1 MNIRVLISADIG
13 WFDTTIEH
21 EIPNSADRHQHFP
34 FYPFQIISAVACR
47 CPLYHLATMA
57 SRDLTSAFIE
67 RRSATNRRRR
77 SSGGT
82 PSKVAPFGISQKK
95 HGYSDD
101 HLLMEDGHAPNN
113 NVYAS
118 TLPPDWVNDVDSVNA
133 TVEDIQRLMSE
144 LASMHASRIGTV
156 FGRDLDNMERQ
167 IERRT
172 TEVTTLFRKAE
183 RYLQKVGASTRQAGG
198 EESTVG
204 ANVQRSL
211 AMQLQALSSDFRQ
224 KQRKY
229 LADVKAQK
237 SGGLV
242 ESEARFGINLED
254 DGTLQNDYNNNDFGT
269 SQQMAVVDDLQ
280 AEIQSRDSEISQIAK
295 SIEELGA
302 IFKELAVLVI
312 DQGTILDRI
321 DYNMEAVVEHTK
333 TGIKQLE
340 KAEKSQKSARPMK
353 CIICLLVTIMILL
366 LILVVRHR
374 H

>member
-1 MNIRVLISADIG
+1 MFHFYDI
-13 WFDTTIEH
+13 I
-21 EIPNSADRHQHFP
+21 IPQ
-34 FYPFQIISAVACR
+34 
-47 CPLYHLATMA
+47 
-57 SRDLTSAFIE
+57 
-67 RRSATNRRRR
+67 
-77 SSGGT
+77 SSGSIPT
-82 PSKVAPFGISQKK
+82 K
-95 HGYSDD
+95 
-101 HLLMEDGHAPNN
+101 DGDSNI
-113 NVYAS
+113 YAS
-118 TLPPDWVNDVDSVNA
+118 TLPPDWVNDVDAVNA
-133 TVEDIQRLMSE
+133 TIEDIQRLMSE
-144 LASMHASRIGTV
+144 LASMHSSRIGTV

-167 IERRT
+167 IDRKT

-211 AMQLQALSSDFRQ
+211 AMQLQTLSSDFRT

-242 ESEARFGINLED
+242 ESEERFGINLED
-254 DGTLQNDYNNNDFGT
+254 DGTLQNDYFVG
-269 SQQMAVVDDLQ
+269 SAQQLSVVDDLQ
-280 AEIQSRDSEISQIAK
+280 AEIQSRDKEISQIAK
-295 SIEELGA
+295 SIEELGS

-340 KAEKSQKSARPMK
+340 KAERSQKSARPMK
-353 CIICLLVTIMILL
+353 CIICLLITIMILL
-366 LILVVRHR
+366 LILVLKHK
-374 H
+374 HW

>member
-1 MNIRVLISADIG
+1 MFQCRIS
-13 WFDTTIEH
+13 TSPTIFV
-21 EIPNSADRHQHFP
+21 PKDGN
-34 FYPFQIISAVACR
+34 
-47 CPLYHLATMA
+47 
-57 SRDLTSAFIE
+57 AF
-67 RRSATNRRRR
+67 
-77 SSGGT
+77 SS
-82 PSKVAPFGISQKK
+82 
-95 HGYSDD
+95 
-101 HLLMEDGHAPNN
+101 

-118 TLPPDWVNDVDSVNA
+118 TLPPDWVNDVDAVNA
-133 TVEDIQRLMSE
+133 TVEDIQRLMSD

-167 IERRT
+167 IERKT

-211 AMQLQALSSDFRQ
+211 AMQLQTLSSDFRQ

-254 DGTLQNDYNNNDFGT
+254 DGTLQNQNDYNFGT
-269 SQQMAVVDDLQ
+269 AQQLSVVDDLQ
-280 AEIQSRDSEISQIAK
+280 TEIQSRDKEISQIAK
-295 SIEELGA
+295 SIEELGS

-333 TGIKQLE
+333 TGILQLE

-353 CIICLLVTIMILL
+353 CIFCLLATIMILL
-366 LILVVRHR
+366 LILVARHR

>member
-1 MNIRVLISADIG
+1 
-13 WFDTTIEH
+13 
-21 EIPNSADRHQHFP
+21 
-34 FYPFQIISAVACR
+34 
-47 CPLYHLATMA
+47 MA

-67 RRSATNRRRR
+67 RRAVTNRQRR
-77 SSGGT
+77 STGRN
-82 PSKVAPFGISQKK
+82 PSNVVPFGISQKN
-95 HGYSDD
+95 HGVMDD
-101 HLLMEDGHAPNN
+101 HLLMEDGNAHSDNACTT
-113 NVYAS
+113 

-133 TVEDIQRLMSE
+133 TVSDIQHLMSE

-156 FGRDLDNMERQ
+156 FGKDLDNMERQ
-167 IERRT
+167 IERKT

-183 RYLQKVGASTRQAGG
+183 RYLKKVGTSTRQAGG

-254 DGTLQNDYNNNDFGT
+254 DGTLQKDFNTFGGT
-269 SQQMAVVDDLQ
+269 SQQMAIVDDLQ
-280 AEIQSRDSEISQIAK
+280 SEIQSRDKEISQIAK
-295 SIEELGA
+295 SIDELGS

-340 KAEKSQKSARPMK
+340 KAERNQKSARPMK
-353 CIICLLVTIMILL
+353 CILCLLGTIMILL
-366 LILVVRHR
+366 LILVMRHR

>member
-1 MNIRVLISADIG
+1 LFDFYDIIIPQYSGSIPTKDGDSNI
-13 WFDTTIEH
+13 
-21 EIPNSADRHQHFP
+21 
-34 FYPFQIISAVACR
+34 
-47 CPLYHLATMA
+47 
-57 SRDLTSAFIE
+57 
-67 RRSATNRRRR
+67 
-77 SSGGT
+77 
-82 PSKVAPFGISQKK
+82 
-95 HGYSDD
+95 
-101 HLLMEDGHAPNN
+101 
-113 NVYAS
+113 YAS
-118 TLPPDWVNDVDSVNA
+118 TLPPDWVNDVDAVNA
-133 TVEDIQRLMSE
+133 TIEDIQRLMSE
-144 LASMHASRIGTV
+144 LASMHSSRIGTV

-167 IERRT
+167 IDRKT

-211 AMQLQALSSDFRQ
+211 AMQLQTLSSDFRT

-242 ESEARFGINLED
+242 ESEERFGINLED
-254 DGTLQNDYNNNDFGT
+254 DGTLQNDYFVG
-269 SQQMAVVDDLQ
+269 SAQQLSVVDDLQ
-280 AEIQSRDSEISQIAK
+280 AEIQSRDKEISQIAK
-295 SIEELGA
+295 SIEELGS

-340 KAEKSQKSARPMK
+340 KAERSQKSARPMK
-353 CIICLLVTIMILL
+353 CIICLLITIMILL
-366 LILVVRHR
+366 LILVLKHK
-374 H
+374 HW

>member
-1 MNIRVLISADIG
+1 MIILKEGNGNNI
-13 WFDTTIEH
+13 
-21 EIPNSADRHQHFP
+21 
-34 FYPFQIISAVACR
+34 
-47 CPLYHLATMA
+47 
-57 SRDLTSAFIE
+57 
-67 RRSATNRRRR
+67 
-77 SSGGT
+77 
-82 PSKVAPFGISQKK
+82 
-95 HGYSDD
+95 YS
-101 HLLMEDGHAPNN
+101 
-113 NVYAS
+113 S
-118 TLPPDWVNDVDSVNA
+118 TLPPHWVNDVDSVNA
-133 TVEDIQRLMSE
+133 TIEDIQRLMSE

-167 IERRT
+167 IERKT

-198 EESTVG
+198 EESTVR

-211 AMQLQALSSDFRQ
+211 AMQLQKLSSDFRQ

-254 DGTLQNDYNNNDFGT
+254 DGTLQNDFNNNYFGNA
-269 SQQMAVVDDLQ
+269 QQLSVVDDLQ
-280 AEIQSRDSEISQIAK
+280 AEIQSRDKEISQIAK
-295 SIEELGA
+295 SIEELGT

-353 CIICLLVTIMILL
+353 CILCLLSTIMILL
-366 LILVVRHR
+366 LILVMKHR

>member
-1 MNIRVLISADIG
+1 
-13 WFDTTIEH
+13 
-21 EIPNSADRHQHFP
+21 
-34 FYPFQIISAVACR
+34 
-47 CPLYHLATMA
+47 MA

-67 RRSATNRRRR
+67 RRTTANRRRR
-77 SSGGT
+77 SSGT
-82 PSKVAPFGISQKK
+82 SSPSKIAPFGISQKK
-95 HGYSDD
+95 HGVNDD
-101 HLLMEDGHAPNN
+101 HFLMEEGNN
-113 NVYAS
+113 SNNIYAS
-118 TLPPDWVNDVDSVNA
+118 TLPPHWVNDVDSVNA
-133 TVEDIQRLMSE
+133 TIEDIQRLMSE

-167 IERRT
+167 IERKT

-183 RYLQKVGASTRQAGG
+183 RYLQKVGASTRKAGG

-211 AMQLQALSSDFRQ
+211 AMQLQTLSSDFRQ

-242 ESEARFGINLED
+242 ESEARFGIDLAD
-254 DGTLQNDYNNNDFGT
+254 DGTLQNDFNTNTFGT
-269 SQQMAVVDDLQ
+269 TQQMSVVDDLQ
-280 AEIQSRDSEISQIAK
+280 LEIQSRDKEISQIAK
-295 SIEELGA
+295 SIEELGT

-333 TGIKQLE
+333 TGIQQLE

-353 CIICLLVTIMILL
+353 CILCLITTIMILL
-366 LILVVRHR
+366 LILVWKH

>member
-1 MNIRVLISADIG
+1 
-13 WFDTTIEH
+13 
-21 EIPNSADRHQHFP
+21 
-34 FYPFQIISAVACR
+34 
-47 CPLYHLATMA
+47 MA

-67 RRSATNRRRR
+67 RRTATNRRRR
-77 SSGGT
+77 TSGG
-82 PSKVAPFGISQKK
+82 PASSKVAPFGISQKK
-95 HGYSDD
+95 HGVIDD
-101 HLLMEDGHAPNN
+101 HLLMEEGNPSSI
-113 NVYAS
+113 YAN
-118 TLPPDWVNDVDSVNA
+118 TLPPDWVSDVDSVNA
-133 TVEDIQRLMSE
+133 TVADIQRLMSE

-167 IERRT
+167 IERKT

-183 RYLQKVGASTRQAGG
+183 RHLQRVGASTRQAGG

-211 AMQLQALSSDFRQ
+211 AMQLQSLSSDFRQ

-254 DGTLQNDYNNNDFGT
+254 DGTLQNDFNTGFGGT

-280 AEIQSRDSEISQIAK
+280 AEIQSRDKEISQIAK
-295 SIEELGA
+295 SIEELGS

-353 CIICLLVTIMILL
+353 CIICLLMTIMVLL
-366 LILVVRHR
+366 LILVMKHR